1 MATTQYNLE
10 YYIDTA
16 HELAE
21 KVAVKADQIDDQR
34 QIPSELA
41 SEFAEKGF
49 FRLLQPSSSGG
60 AQLDHPDFLK
70 ILEIFADVDGSTGW
84 CINQNNVHATNVL
97 RMTPKVADE
106 IYSDDSAVVTLSLI
120 HI

>member
-10 YYIDTA
+10 YYIDAA

-21 KVAVKADQIDDQR
+21 KVESKADQIDEQR

-41 SEFAEKGF
+41 SELVEKGF

-60 AQLDHPDFLK
+60 AELD
-70 ILEIFADVDGSTGW
+70 
-84 CINQNNVHATNVL
+84 
-97 RMTPKVADE
+97 
-106 IYSDDSAVVTLSLI
+106 LSLI